1 MIMSLHICEQ
11 AQVRMLA
18 SIIDMSHVTPDAC
31 SRLDGMFKLRH
42 EVFKERLN
50 WDVGSTQGR
59 ERDQFDDLDPVYIV
73 CEQDGEVLGSWR
85 LLPTTGPYMLKDVF
99 PELLHG
105 APAPQATDMWEISR
119 FAVSK
124 RVAGNDSLGT
134 IRDVTQLL
142 LDQLFTF
149 AARRNLS
156 RIVAVSDV
164 RFERILKRSGLLTH
178 RYGAP
183 LQIGVTQAVAGYA
196 DVSELNL
203 RRVQMG
209 MEGPAPLSGVPSR
222 NMNTL
227 KLAA

>member
-1 MIMSLHICEQ
+1 MH
-11 AQVRMLA
+11 A
-18 SIIDMSHVTPDAC
+18 SIIEMPHQAPGISA
-31 SRLDGMFKLRH
+31 RLDGMFKLRH

-50 WDVGSTQGR
+50 WDVGSSAGR
-59 ERDQFDDLDPVYIV
+59 ERDDFDDLDPVYIV

-85 LLPTTGPYMLKDVF
+85 LLPTTGRYMLRDVF

-105 APAPQATDMWEISR
+105 APAPCAPDVWEISR

-134 IRDVTQLL
+134 IRDVTQML

-156 RIVAVSDV
+156 RIVAVCDV
-164 RFERILKRSGLLTH
+164 RFERILKRSGLLTN

-196 DVSELNL
+196 DVTELNL
-203 RRVQMG
+203 RRLQLG
-209 MEGPAPLSGVPSR
+209 AAPAAAHDAPAF
-222 NMNTL
+222 

>member
-1 MIMSLHICEQ
+1 MH
-11 AQVRMLA
+11 A
-18 SIIDMSHVTPDAC
+18 SIIEMPHDSPAMS
-31 SRLDGMFKLRH
+31 SRLDAMFKLRH

-50 WDVGSTQGR
+50 WDVGSTAGR

-85 LLPTTGPYMLKDVF
+85 LLPTTGPYMLRDVF

-105 APAPQATDMWEISR
+105 AQVPEAPDVWEISR

-134 IRDVTQLL
+134 IRAVTQLL

-149 AARRNLS
+149 AARRRLS
-156 RIVAVSDV
+156 RIVAVCDV
-164 RFERILKRSGLLTH
+164 RFERILKRSGLMTH
-178 RYGAP
+178 RFGAP

-196 DVSELNL
+196 DVTELNL
-203 RRVQMG
+203 RRLQLG
-209 MEGPAPLSGVPSR
+209 ADDARAPRPTPGPQPL
-222 NMNTL
+222 L
-227 KLAA
+227 LAA